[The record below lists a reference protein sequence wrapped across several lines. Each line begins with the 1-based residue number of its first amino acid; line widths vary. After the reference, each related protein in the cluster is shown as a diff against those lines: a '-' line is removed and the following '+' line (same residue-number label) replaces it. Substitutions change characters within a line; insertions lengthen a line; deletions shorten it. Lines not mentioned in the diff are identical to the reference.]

1 MKPVI
6 AKYLRISD
14 EDIDLDGIVK
24 NESNS
29 VRNQRAL
36 LDDFISIT
44 PDFVNYEVVEYL
56 EILSLSL
63 IQCG

>member
-1 MKPVI
+1 VKPVI